1 MFDPNSTVSTAA
13 LSAVVKA
20 VGNLAV
26 DDPVLAKYAAEI
38 RCLGK
43 RVKEDVV
50 AIGRYLDQAQK
61 HAGHGT
67 WLAWI
72 QTEFSWSD
80 QTAYRFIHLYQ
91 AQQNPEFHNL
101 WNSNLPVSA
110 LSQLAAPNTPQEA
123 RDEVAAR
130 VEAGERPSCAMVTEA
145 IAKAKGKNADSDVQV
160 QDNQDDEYDPSI
172 AQRRREH
179 EALFT
184 ESPGQV
190 GNDRDGDDHAN
201 GRDGDGHIDDDAGI
215 PDVAIDDAT
224 LEQWKTEGAARL
236 AETADL
242 AASESTDEVN
252 NSESFAVDAEL
263 LLEDWDEST
272 PEAQQFLRDLVLE
285 EFFAQAGGADIF
297 DRIPA
302 DRLDEVIATFLDKL
316 TVEGMRTRMSEEFG
330 HELRARVPAPKPKS
344 GKPFTKGLNHT
355 NNSARNRRHH
365 RSRH

>member
-13 LSAVVKA
+13 LSAVVEA

-38 RCLGK
+38 RRLGK

-145 IAKAKGKNADSDVQV
+145 IAQAKGAAKTDTAAADV
-160 QDNQDDEYDPSI
+160 QDNQDDEDPSVE
-172 AQRRREH
+172 QRRAEH
-179 EALFT
+179 AALF
-184 ESPGQV
+184 
-190 GNDRDGDDHAN
+190 
-201 GRDGDGHIDDDAGI
+201 
-215 PDVAIDDAT
+215 
-224 LEQWKTEGAARL
+224 
-236 AETADL
+236 AEPADL
-242 AASESTDEVN
+242 AGSESTDEVHGREN
-252 NSESFAVDAEL
+252 LTNGSGSSAAEL
-263 LLEDWDEST
+263 LLKVWDATT
-272 PEAQQFLRDLVLE
+272 PEDQQFIRDLVLA
-285 EFFAQAGGADIF
+285 EFFARAGGADIF

-302 DRLDEVIATFLDKL
+302 IRRAGVARGFLDQL
-316 TVEGMRTRMSEEFG
+316 TAQGMCEAMSPEFRAQLHARM
-330 HELRARVPAPKPKS
+330 PAPKRKS
-344 GKPFTKGLNHT
+344 DKPFKKGLNHPT
-355 NNSARNRRHH
+355 NSTRNRRGHGF
-365 RSRH
+365 RH